1 MTEHTTSDTA
11 AYSDTAAFRGAD
23 FRRADLSGA
32 RFRDC
37 NLASV
42 RIASSWVEDL
52 RITGLDGSVGTVHVD
67 DVDVSSYVR
76 DELDRRHPERAV
88 VRAARSADE
97 LRAAWAELERLWDG
111 TVERAGRL
119 PEPVLHER
127 VDDEWSFVE
136 TVRHLVF
143 AVDTW
148 VGRMILG
155 EPAPNDPIGL
165 APTDMPPAATAALG
179 LDPAAAPSAA
189 DALAVHAARR
199 ARFREVLGGLRDE
212 DLDAPRSAVLDPPDG
227 VEERTL
233 RECVTTLLREHSEH
247 RRFATR
253 DLTVLEV
260 RDGRAASG

>member
-1 MTEHTTSDTA
+1 MTEQST
-11 AYSDTAAFRGAD
+11 YSDTATFRGAD

-42 RIASSWVEDL
+42 RIASSWVDDL
-52 RITGLDGSVGTVHVD
+52 RITGFDGSVGTVHVD
-67 DVDVSSYVR
+67 DVDVSAYVR
-76 DELDRRHPERAV
+76 EELDRRHPERVV

-119 PEPVLHER
+119 PEAVLHER

-165 APTDMPPAATAALG
+165 PPTDMAPAATEALG
-179 LDPAAAPSAA
+179 LDPAAHPTAA

-212 DLDAPRSAVLDPPDG
+212 KLDTPRSAVLEPPDG

-247 RRFATR
+247 RRFAVR
-253 DLTVLEV
+253 DLAVLEA
-260 RDGRAASG
+260 RDGGVGPG